1 MFAVVLTKFKD
12 MPNMKQVTGIFLF
25 LSLGFDDGGG
35 GDSDVAV
42 VRMVVMWL

>member
-25 LSLGFDDGGG
+25 LSLGFDD
-35 GDSDVAV
+35 SDVAV
-42 VRMVVMWL
+42 VMMVVMQL

>member
-25 LSLGFDDGGG
+25 LSLGFDDGDG
-35 GDSDVAV
+35 DVAV
-42 VRMVVMWL
+42 VMMVVMRL